1 MLESTIAIGMGRKE
15 LKLPLEAIPVLS
27 SSRAESG
34 VDEFPPHEAFVVVI
48 VVVVAVVVGML
59 P

>member
-15 LKLPLEAIPVLS
+15 LKLPLEAMPVLS

-34 VDEFPPHEAFVVVI
+34 VDEFPPHEAFA
-48 VVVVAVVVGML
+48 VAVVVVGML